1 MSVLKFR
8 DPTTNEWK
16 EITTIVGPAGPQ
28 GPAGKDGSQGPK
40 GDVGERGPV
49 GLQGPRGEDGKDY
62 ILTDADKQEIAGMV
76 EVTGGGGSGDGGND
90 ARIYNFDS
98 LTLTDKDR
106 AKIAEIM
113 ANIND
118 AWQLSIVGKPVGYI
132 SKNYNGTK
140 LNLYTYQFSGPY
152 SNIVSEYRVDSTSSS
167 LNETAGYAMATLNDV
182 AGAGSGWN
190 YTTDTYESN
199 LYNAKEIYITCMDSN
214 NGYKIFSYVVFEDG
228 DCLGNHAWGDY
239 YTFSVASNADA
250 AFWQYD
256 GSSINTYYTWDN
268 VLIAYKQ

>member
-1 MSVLKFR
+1 MSKVFIEEETLIGIGNAIREKSGTT
-8 DPTTNEWK
+8 DLIATTNMATA
-16 EITTIVGPAGPQ
+16 ISNLAT
-28 GPAGKDGSQGPK
+28 S
-40 GDVGERGPV
+40 
-49 GLQGPRGEDGKDY
+49 
-62 ILTDADKQEIAGMV
+62 
-76 EVTGGGGSGDGGND
+76 DGGED

-106 AKIAEIM
+106 AKIAEIL
-113 ANIND
+113 ANMND

-132 SKNYNGTK
+132 SKNYNGTR

-152 SNIVSEYRVDSTSSS
+152 SNVVREYQVDSTSSS
-167 LNETAGYAMATLNDV
+167 LNEMAGYAMATLNDV

-190 YTTDTYESN
+190 YTTDTQESN

-250 AFWQYD
+250 AYWQYD
-256 GSSINTYYTWDN
+256 GSSIDLRDVYGDI
-268 VLIAYKQ
+268 LIAYK